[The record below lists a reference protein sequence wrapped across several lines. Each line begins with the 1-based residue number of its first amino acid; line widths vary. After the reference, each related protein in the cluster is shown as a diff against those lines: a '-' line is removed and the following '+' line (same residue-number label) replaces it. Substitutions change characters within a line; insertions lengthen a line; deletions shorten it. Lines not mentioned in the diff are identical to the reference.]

1 MKYSDAGVDVER
13 GYEEV
18 SLIKKMCEKT
28 YSKDVLSG
36 VGGFGAMFNLDITKY
51 KNPVLV
57 SGSDGVGTKLLIAQK
72 ANVHNSC
79 GIDLVAMCV
88 NDIICQ
94 GAKPLFFLDYIA
106 TGRLEPVKMS
116 NIVEGIAKGCKI
128 SDCSLIGGETAE
140 MPDMYGEEDYDLAGF
155 VVGVV
160 DREKIVDG
168 KNIKDGD
175 LVIALESSGVHSNG
189 FSLVRKIVF
198 EKAGLNVEDELY
210 EGKSV
215 KEALLEPTRIY
226 VRDVLDLI
234 EKVEI
239 KAIANITGGGLY
251 ENIPRALNGHGAK
264 IDLTEYKM
272 PALFEKLQELGD
284 VTTEDMLSA
293 FNCGIGMVLVIDR
306 EDEQK
311 VIEHFKDY
319 RAFKIGEIRGTEL
332 EIKF

>member
-28 YSKDVLSG
+28 YSRDVLSG
-36 VGGFGAMFNLDITKY
+36 VGGFGAMFNLDTERY

-72 ANVHNSC
+72 AGIHNSC

-88 NDIICQ
+88 NDVICQ

-106 TGRLEPVKMS
+106 TGRLEPSKMA
-116 NIVEGIAKGCKI
+116 NIVEGITKGCEI

-160 DREKIVDG
+160 DREDIING
-168 KNIKDGD
+168 STIKGGD
-175 LVIALESSGVHSNG
+175 VVIGLESSGVHSNG

-198 EKAGLNVEDELY
+198 EKAGLDIEDELY
-210 EGKSV
+210 AGVSV
-215 KEALLEPTRIY
+215 KEGLLAPTRIY
-226 VRDVLDLI
+226 VRDVLDLL
-234 EKVEI
+234 EKVKV

-251 ENIPRALNGHGAK
+251 ENIPRALNGYGAE
-264 IDLTEYKM
+264 IDLTNYKM
-272 PALFEKLQELGD
+272 PRLFERLQELGG
-284 VTTEDMLSA
+284 VETEEMLRA
-293 FNCGIGMVLVIDR
+293 FNCGIGMVVVVDN
-306 EDEQK
+306 EDEEK

-319 RAFKIGEIRGTEL
+319 KAFKIGEIRGTKL

>member
-28 YSKDVLSG
+28 YSRDVLSG
-36 VGGFGAMFNLDITKY
+36 VGGFGAMFNLDTERY

-72 ANVHNSC
+72 AGIHNSC

-88 NDIICQ
+88 NDVICQ

-106 TGRLEPVKMS
+106 TGRLEPSKMA
-116 NIVEGIAKGCKI
+116 NIVEGIAKGCEI

-160 DREKIVDG
+160 DREDIING
-168 KNIKDGD
+168 STIKGGD
-175 LVIALESSGVHSNG
+175 VVIGLESSGVHSNG

-198 EKAGLNVEDELY
+198 EKARLDIEDELY
-210 EGKSV
+210 DGVSV
-215 KEALLEPTRIY
+215 KEGFLAPTRIY
-226 VRDVLDLI
+226 VRDVLDLL
-234 EKVEI
+234 EKVKV

-251 ENIPRALNGHGAK
+251 ENIPRALNGHGAE
-264 IDLTEYKM
+264 IDLTNYKM
-272 PALFEKLQELGD
+272 PRLFERLQELGG
-284 VTTEDMLSA
+284 VETEEMLRA
-293 FNCGIGMVLVIDR
+293 FNCGIGMVLVVDS
-306 EDEQK
+306 EDEEK

-319 RAFKIGEIRGTEL
+319 KAFKIGEIRGTKL

>member
-28 YSKDVLSG
+28 YSRDVLSG
-36 VGGFGAMFNLDITKY
+36 VGGFGAMFNLDTERY

-72 ANVHNSC
+72 AGIHNSC

-88 NDIICQ
+88 NDVICQ

-106 TGRLEPVKMS
+106 TGRLEPSKMA
-116 NIVEGIAKGCKI
+116 NIVEGIAKGCEI

-160 DREKIVDG
+160 DREDIINGSTIKGGDIVIG
-168 KNIKDGD
+168 
-175 LVIALESSGVHSNG
+175 LESSGVHSNG

-198 EKAGLNVEDELY
+198 EKAGLDIEDELY
-210 EGKSV
+210 DGVSV
-215 KEALLEPTRIY
+215 KEGLLAPTRIY
-226 VRDVLDLI
+226 VRDVLDLL
-234 EKVEI
+234 EKVKV

-251 ENIPRALNGHGAK
+251 ENIPRALNGHGAE
-264 IDLTEYKM
+264 IDLTNYKM
-272 PALFEKLQELGD
+272 PRLFERLQELGG
-284 VTTEDMLSA
+284 VETEEMLRA
-293 FNCGIGMVLVIDR
+293 FNCGIGMVLVVDS
-306 EDEQK
+306 EDEEK

-319 RAFKIGEIRGTEL
+319 KAFKIGEIRGTKL

>member
-28 YSKDVLSG
+28 YSRDVLSG
-36 VGGFGAMFNLDITKY
+36 VGGFGAMFNLDTERY

-72 ANVHNSC
+72 AGIHNSC

-88 NDIICQ
+88 NDVICQ

-106 TGRLEPVKMS
+106 TGRLEPSKMA
-116 NIVEGIAKGCKI
+116 NIVEGIAKGCEI

-160 DREKIVDG
+160 DREDIINGSTIKGGDIVIG
-168 KNIKDGD
+168 
-175 LVIALESSGVHSNG
+175 LESSGVHSNG

-198 EKAGLNVEDELY
+198 EKAGLDIEDELY
-210 EGKSV
+210 DGVSV
-215 KEALLEPTRIY
+215 KEGLLTPTRIY
-226 VRDVLDLI
+226 VRDVLDLL
-234 EKVEI
+234 EKVKV

-251 ENIPRALNGHGAK
+251 ENIPRALNGHGAE
-264 IDLTEYKM
+264 IDLTNYKM
-272 PALFEKLQELGD
+272 PRLFERLQELGG
-284 VTTEDMLSA
+284 VETEEMLRA
-293 FNCGIGMVLVIDR
+293 FNCGIGMVLVVDS
-306 EDEQK
+306 EDEEK

-319 RAFKIGEIRGTEL
+319 KAFKIGEIRGTKL